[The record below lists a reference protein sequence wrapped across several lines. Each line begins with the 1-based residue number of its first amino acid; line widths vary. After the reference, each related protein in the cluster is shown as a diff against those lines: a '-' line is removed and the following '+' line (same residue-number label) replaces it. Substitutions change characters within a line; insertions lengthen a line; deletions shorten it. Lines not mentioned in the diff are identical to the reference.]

1 MSQHSD
7 SHNSN
12 HLRSGVASTMT
23 NYHWQSNNHKRSGVD
38 DLVLL
43 NQVTIDE
50 CSFTSFN
57 SILFGSCQK
66 FSGKNI
72 ICFPE
77 LPIRGEYLIWSYG
90 L

>member
-7 SHNSN
+7 SQNNN

-43 NQVTIDE
+43 NQVTL
-50 CSFTSFN
+50 N
-57 SILFGSCQK
+57 L
-66 FSGKNI
+66 
-72 ICFPE
+72 
-77 LPIRGEYLIWSYG
+77 
-90 L
+90 